1 MGKGLAKTSMI
12 EEELATYLRLTPEF
26 GGTRFGPFEDLE
38 VRLGSDPDRCHIV
51 LQPELGVQPEHV
63 KLFRQGQDSLILA
76 PSDRTASVFLFRM
89 NSGSPTHVSTPTAV
103 QAGDAFALVTTG
115 GPRFIIELDELPEEV
130 KEQREAARGGGGKT
144 GRKRLSKDAMAG
156 EAKRQAF
163 TTLLVTGP
171 AQMAQRA
178 FTFVKS
184 GAIFMPRNILLGLA
198 MCGGWIFGGVSMC
211 RSRGVQQ
218 KLVTTNQRYENCDQ
232 ELSFAKNL
240 SGDSTDYSFEQLAA
254 RIVQSTLLGEA
265 MEQDD
270 ALRSMVKKKSK
281 TIFANAKQYRWIV
294 GNQGAKAARFAEWRE
309 RVMGEDNLDE
319 DTRRL
324 LVWLAGHSGRL
335 NSEFEDISDSEGDE
349 VCGRGP
355 LKMTYR
361 QALSLGLTPQ
371 PDAFVA
377 RDYER
382 IRENGDERERLLI
395 DTVAAAGGAGLP
407 EDNYSTELD
416 PVRQGRSACL
426 YIEGGDDRTRPAS
439 IVSTFS
445 RQLGEEPE
453 DLPPLGA
460 PTSSVARLAKYW
472 AADMMRVDYRGDN
485 PGISFSDAQVGATL
499 DGFDARGQWVLSRT
513 AETIARSVVIPC
525 LAVLQGKPDD
535 AKNTLGDQLP
545 SPVNCLVLDWKLRNP
560 D

>member
-1 MGKGLAKTSMI
+1 ML
-12 EEELATYLRLTPEF
+12 EDELATYLRLTPEF

-63 KLFRQGQDSLILA
+63 KLFRQGHDSLILA
-76 PSDRTASVFLFRM
+76 PSDRTAAVFLYRM
-89 NSGSPTHVSTPTAV
+89 NRGNPTHVSTPTAV
-103 QAGDAFALVTTG
+103 QAGDAFALVTPG
-115 GPRFIIELDELPEEV
+115 GARFIIELDELPEEL
-130 KEQREAARGGGGKT
+130 KEERAIARAGGNKT
-144 GRKRLSKDAMAG
+144 GRNRLNKDAVVT

-178 FTFVKS
+178 LTFVRS
-184 GAIFMPRNILLGLA
+184 GAIFMPRNIILGLTIA
-198 MCGGWIFGGVSMC
+198 GGWIFGGVSMC
-211 RSRGVQQ
+211 RNRGMQQ
-218 KLVTTNQRYENCDQ
+218 ELVTTNQRYENCDQ

-265 MEQDD
+265 LEQDD
-270 ALRSMVKKKSK
+270 ALRSVVKKKAK
-281 TIFANAKQYRWIV
+281 TIFANAKQYNWLIENR
-294 GNQGAKAARFAEWRE
+294 GSKAARFAEWRE
-309 RVMGEDNLDE
+309 RMMGEDDLDE

-324 LVWLAGHSGRL
+324 LVWLAGHGGRL
-335 NSEFEDISDSEGDE
+335 NSEFEDLSDSEGDE
-349 VCGRGP
+349 VCGRGL

-361 QALSLGLTPQ
+361 QAVSLGLTPQ

-382 IRENGDERERLLI
+382 IRENADQREQMLF
-395 DTVAAAGGAGLP
+395 DTVATAGGGGLP
-407 EDNYSTELD
+407 EETFSTELD

-426 YIEGGDDRTRPAS
+426 FIEGSDDRTRPATL
-439 IVSTFS
+439 VANFS
-445 RQLGEEPE
+445 SNMGEAPE

-460 PTSSVARLAKYW
+460 PTSSVARLAKFW
-472 AADMMRVDYRGDN
+472 AADMMRVDYRDEA
-485 PGISFSDAQVGATL
+485 PGIGFAEAQIGATL
-499 DGFDARGQWVLSRT
+499 DGFDARGQWVLART
-513 AETIARSVVIPC
+513 AETIARSIVVPC
-525 LAVLQGKPDD
+525 LAVLQGTPDE
-535 AKNTLGDQLP
+535 AKNTLGDELP

-560 D
+560 G

>member
-1 MGKGLAKTSMI
+1 ML
-12 EEELATYLRLTPEF
+12 EDELATYLRLTPEF
-26 GGTRFGPFEDLE
+26 GGTRFGPFEELE
-38 VRLGSDPDRCHIV
+38 VRLGSEPDRCHIV

-63 KLFRQGQDSLILA
+63 KLFRQGHDSLILA
-76 PSDRTASVFLFRM
+76 PSDRTASVFLYRM
-89 NSGSPTHVSTPTAV
+89 NSGKPTHVSAPTAV
-103 QAGDAFALVTTG
+103 QPGDAFALVTPG
-115 GPRFIIELDELPEEV
+115 GARFIIELDELPEEI
-130 KEQREAARGGGGKT
+130 KEQRALARGSGGKT
-144 GRKRLSKDAMAG
+144 GRKRLSKEAFAG

-163 TTLLVTGP
+163 TSLLVTGP
-171 AQMAQRA
+171 AQLAQRA

-184 GAIFMPRNILLGLA
+184 GAIFMPRNILLGLTLF
-198 MCGGWIFGGVSMC
+198 GGWIFGGVSMC
-211 RSRGVQQ
+211 RNRGMQQ
-218 KLVTTNQRYENCDQ
+218 ELVTTNQRYENCDQ

-265 MEQDD
+265 LEQDD
-270 ALRSMVKKKSK
+270 SLRSMVKKKSK
-281 TIFANAKQYRWIV
+281 TIFANAKQYSWLIN
-294 GNQGAKAARFAEWRE
+294 NQGAKAARFAEWRE

-324 LVWLAGHSGRL
+324 VVWLAGHAGRL
-335 NSEFEDISDSEGDE
+335 NSEFEDLSDSEGDE

-355 LKMTYR
+355 LKLTYR
-361 QALSLGLTPQ
+361 QALSLGLNPQ
-371 PDAFVA
+371 PDAFIA

-382 IRENGDERERLLI
+382 IRENIDERERLLT
-395 DTVAAAGGAGLP
+395 DTIAAAGGAGLP
-407 EDNYSTELD
+407 EDGVRTELD

-426 YIEGGDDRTRPAS
+426 FIEGSDDRIQPS
-439 IVSTFS
+439 SLVSTFS
-445 RQLGEEPE
+445 RVMGEEPE

-472 AADMMRVDYRGDN
+472 AADMMRVDYRDEN
-485 PGISFSDAQVGATL
+485 PGISFSDAQIGATL

-513 AETIARSVVIPC
+513 SETIARSIVVPC

-535 AKNTLGDQLP
+535 AKNTLGEELP

-560 D
+560 G